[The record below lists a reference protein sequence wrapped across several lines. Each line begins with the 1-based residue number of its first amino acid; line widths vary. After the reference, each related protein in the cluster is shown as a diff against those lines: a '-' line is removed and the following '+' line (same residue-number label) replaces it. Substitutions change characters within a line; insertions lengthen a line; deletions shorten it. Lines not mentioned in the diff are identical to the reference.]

1 MENALAS
8 EFTLKDRQTIL
19 MSAVTDNERALD
31 LANIQYRVG
40 SVDLRSV
47 SQQQLALFAARSAL
61 IRVQSEARVQ
71 RVNLYLAL
79 GGSFKKPEEEK
90 TENGTPSNAQ
100 PSSSTEENVD
110 GGKATKQE

>member
-1 MENALAS
+1 
-8 EFTLKDRQTIL
+8 
-19 MSAVTDNERALD
+19 
-31 LANIQYRVG
+31 VG

-79 GGSFKKPEEEK
+79 GGSFKKSEEEK
-90 TENGTPSNAQ
+90 KTEDGTQSNLAPPS
-100 PSSSTEENVD
+100 PTEETT
-110 GGKATKQE
+110 GSGKTTN